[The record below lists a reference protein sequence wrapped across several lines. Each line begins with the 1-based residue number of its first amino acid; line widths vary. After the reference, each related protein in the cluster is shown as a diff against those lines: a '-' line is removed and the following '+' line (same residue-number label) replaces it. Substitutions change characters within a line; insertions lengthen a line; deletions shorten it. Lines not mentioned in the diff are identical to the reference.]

1 MITNDILQNIFG
13 CSSANYDKYPDI
25 WLKNID
31 KFIPFLNILISNSEI
46 NNNLNPVTK
55 IDISSFSMDNVSLKD
70 KLSFYKSDKGED
82 NGYWPIYTTLLEK
95 YADKNIRLLEIGLG
109 TNDPN
114 LISTMGNNK
123 KYECGS
129 SLRAFRDYLP
139 NANIFGGDVDINC
152 LFNEER
158 IKTCYVDQ
166 LEYETFQSLNT
177 TFGNKK
183 FDFIIDD
190 GLHSITANLGTLIFA
205 IQNINTNGTI
215 VIEDIP
221 VYKQPAYELF
231 DKIIKSNYD
240 IKKSYFITYKSNT
253 GFVYVIEK

>member
-1 MITNDILQNIFG
+1 MFLQNIFG
-13 CSSANYDKYPDI
+13 CSSANYEAHPDL

-31 KFIPFLNILISNSEI
+31 KFIPFLNILIYNSEI
-46 NNNLNPVTK
+46 NNNLNPVNI
-55 IDISSFSMDNVSLKD
+55 IDISSFSMNNKSLKD
-70 KLSFYKSDKGED
+70 LLSFYKSDKGHD
-82 NGYWPIYTTLLEK
+82 NGYWPIYTTFLEK
-95 YADKNIRLLEIGLG
+95 FAGKNIRLLEIGLG

-114 LISTMGNNK
+114 LISTMGNDGK
-123 KYECGS
+123 FECGS

-139 NANIFGGDVDINC
+139 NANIFGADVDRNC

-177 TFGNKK
+177 TFENKK

-205 IQNINTNGTI
+205 IQNINTNGI
-215 VIEDIP
+215 ILIEDIP
-221 VYKQPAYELF
+221 VYKHPAYELF

-240 IKKSYFITYKSNT
+240 IKKSYFVTCNSKT
-253 GFVYVIEK
+253 GFVYIIEK